1 MKARHRVRAA
11 TLGAATFLAVLG
23 FGVAATPDEEVQ
35 AEAPAPAAALARVGQ
50 KNANANAMREERVR
64 REGPSAL

>member
-1 MKARHRVRAA
+1 MRAA

-23 FGVAATPDEEVQ
+23 LGIATMPAEEVQ

-50 KNANANAMREERVR
+50 MNEEANAIAAQRVR
-64 REGPSAL
+64 RGASAL

>member
-1 MKARHRVRAA
+1 MRAA

-23 FGVAATPDEEVQ
+23 LGIATMPAEEVE

-50 KNANANAMREERVR
+50 MNAEANALAAQRVR
-64 REGPSAL
+64 RGASAL